1 MNSYVVAFLAAS
13 FSALCAYLLVMAVK
27 ILDPN
32 DTNRH

>member
-1 MNSYVVAFLAAS
+1 MNSYVVSFLAAA
-13 FSALCAYLLVMAVK
+13 FSAVCALILIAAVK